1 MSHSYEEFVYKKWF
15 HINYYLTLVD
25 SFFSKYSKHEK
36 YNESTYIITTKR
48 VKLIDL
54 PVLGSVDRLFY
65 GYFSNNFKA

>member
-1 MSHSYEEFVYKKWF
+1 MSHSYEDLIKSGPIY
-15 HINYYLTLVD
+15 ILNYPSLVN
-25 SFFSKYSKHEK
+25 SFSKYSKHEK